1 LRGAPKSFRAAEPEG
16 HWNLQEISSS
26 ASGVASDFPLRRACE
41 PPQENHHDKHRSA
54 LTLSA
59 AMLAGAP
66 VSALAQDPKEK
77 DRCEL
82 KQDTT
87 ELTAACQNL
96 PRKNASSLGELT
108 RNRGLLP
115 ER

>member
-1 LRGAPKSFRAAEPEG
+1 MTKIVLT
-16 HWNLQEISSS
+16 
-26 ASGVASDFPLRRACE
+26 
-41 PPQENHHDKHRSA
+41 

-66 VSALAQDPKEK
+66 VSALGQDPKEK

-82 KQDTT
+82 KQDAT
-87 ELTAACQNL
+87 ELIVACQKL
-96 PRKNASSLGELT
+96 LRKNAAPFDELT
-108 RNRGLLP
+108 RKNRGLLP

>member
-1 LRGAPKSFRAAEPEG
+1 MTNIVL
-16 HWNLQEISSS
+16 
-26 ASGVASDFPLRRACE
+26 
-41 PPQENHHDKHRSA
+41 A

-66 VSALAQDPKEK
+66 VSALDQDPKER

-82 KQDTT
+82 KQDAT
-87 ELTAACQNL
+87 EVTAACQKL
-96 PRKNASSLGELT
+96 LRKNAAPLDELI
-108 RNRGLLP
+108 RKNRGLLP

>member
-1 LRGAPKSFRAAEPEG
+1 MTNIVL
-16 HWNLQEISSS
+16 
-26 ASGVASDFPLRRACE
+26 
-41 PPQENHHDKHRSA
+41 A

-66 VSALAQDPKEK
+66 VSALDQDPKEK

-82 KQDTT
+82 KQDATA
-87 ELTAACQNL
+87 LTAACQKL
-96 PRKNASSLGELT
+96 PRKNAAPLDELT
-108 RNRGLLP
+108 RKDRGLLP